1 MGSGF
6 WSFRV
11 WSIRVWSLGLV
22 LLLLGGC
29 DRSATTSTRYEAEVQ
44 RVASGHSLEVTIPQ
58 VDPARIQRVRLIGI
72 DAPNPA
78 QEPWGPAAQKF
89 LQDQLEQPEG
99 SKARIQLEVDLQQ
112 QDQYGR
118 ILAYAWQNGRLL
130 NEALVAA
137 GQAMTSSRLP
147 NIRYE
152 ERLQRAQETA
162 RLSGLGL
169 WDPSNPMRQTPTEFR
184 ETL

>member
-1 MGSGF
+1 M
-6 WSFRV
+6 
-11 WSIRVWSLGLV
+11 
-22 LLLLGGC
+22 
-29 DRSATTSTRYEAEVQ
+29 Q
-44 RVASGHSLEVTIPQ
+44 R
-58 VDPARIQRVRLIGI
+58 
-72 DAPNPA
+72 
-78 QEPWGPAAQKF
+78 
-89 LQDQLEQPEG
+89 
-99 SKARIQLEVDLQQ
+99 

-118 ILAYAWQNGRLL
+118 LLVYAWRDGQLI

-162 RLSGLGL
+162 RISGLGL
-169 WDPSNPMRQTPTEFR
+169 WDPNNPMRQTPAEFR